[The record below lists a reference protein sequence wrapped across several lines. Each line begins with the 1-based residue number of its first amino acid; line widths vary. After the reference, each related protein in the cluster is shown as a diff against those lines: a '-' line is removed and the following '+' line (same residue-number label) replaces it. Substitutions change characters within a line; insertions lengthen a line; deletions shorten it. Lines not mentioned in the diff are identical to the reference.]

1 MASPSHTSLRAEH
14 GHPTMGTRLPRTRL
28 ALLSP
33 ETQDALEAVAVPV
46 PVAAGDTI
54 LTEGE
59 RSNHLFIIERGE
71 VAILKT
77 GPTLKDDRRIDTLGP
92 GDLVG
97 ELSFI
102 DGRPRSAS
110 ARAETEG
117 MLLRV
122 DPFAL
127 MERPD
132 GDHFFDNL
140 RASVAVSVVKSTRKQ
155 ADRYTESLER
165 ELKATRAQRLFG
177 QFVVYIIIVLS
188 LGALVTNIVAHR
200 LFDINVYTETFTWTY
215 GLILLIPTFAIL
227 WRLRLPLHHFGVTRE
242 RLGRSLIEGTVASA
256 ATIGLALVAVGATWV
271 LPLGVELTF
280 VVPTA
285 LFGTYLFSSFLQEF
299 IARGL
304 IQRSFQEFL
313 QDKVGFQS
321 VLLTSV
327 IFAMLHL
334 HFGLFAFF
342 ITLVSSLVF
351 GAFFLRHQNLAGVTL
366 LHFTAGICATAM
378 GLL

>member
-1 MASPSHTSLRAEH
+1 VGTS
-14 GHPTMGTRLPRTRL
+14 LPRTRL

-33 ETQDALEAVAVPV
+33 ETLAALEAVAVRV
-46 PVAAGDTI
+46 PVAAGDAI

-59 RSNHLFIIERGE
+59 RSNHLFIIERGA

-77 GPTLKDDRRIDTLGP
+77 GPTLKDERRINTLGP

-102 DGRPRSAS
+102 DGRPRSAA

-122 DPFAL
+122 DPFDL

-140 RASVAVSVVKSTRKQ
+140 RASVAVSVVKSMRKQ

-188 LGALVTNIVAHR
+188 VGALVTNIVAQR
-200 LFDINVYTETFTWTY
+200 LFDINIYTETFTWAY
-215 GLILLIPTFAIL
+215 GLILLVPTFAIL
-227 WRLRLPLHHFGVTRE
+227 WRLKLPLRHFGVTRE
-242 RLGRSLIEGTVASA
+242 KLGRSLIEGAIASA
-256 ATIGLALVAVGATWV
+256 ATVGLALAIVGATWV
-271 LPLGVELTF
+271 LPLGFDLSF

-285 LFGTYLFSSFLQEF
+285 LFGTYLLSSFLQEF

-313 QDKVGFQS
+313 QDDLGLQS
-321 VLLTSV
+321 VLLTSI

-342 ITLVSSLVF
+342 ITLASSLVF